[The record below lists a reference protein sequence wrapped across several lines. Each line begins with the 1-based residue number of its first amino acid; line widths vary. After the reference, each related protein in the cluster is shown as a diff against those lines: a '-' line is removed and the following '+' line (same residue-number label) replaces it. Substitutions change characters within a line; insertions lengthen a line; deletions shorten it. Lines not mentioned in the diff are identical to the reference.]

1 VSSIVGSTPSIGQTD
16 AVLQSR
22 LKAAQDTPNS
32 ALAVCLVYVQVVY
45 SLCTPCV
52 AHNYTVFALGHTRYT
67 SSMTTDQIILFSLF
81 GAVFGLLLW
90 GRFRYDLVAFS
101 ALLGGVVLGVVPT
114 KDAFSG
120 FGHPAT
126 IIVALVLVVSAGLVR
141 SGAVYLITRT
151 LVDASRSLGAHIAIM
166 GAIGGVLS
174 AFMNNVAA
182 LALLMPVDIQT
193 ARKAGRA
200 PGLSLMPLSFATILG
215 GMATLIGTPPNI
227 IIASIREETLGEPF
241 KMFDFAPVGIVTAIA
256 GLLFVAFIGW
266 RLIPAQDSKQA
277 GATLESY
284 TDYLAELTVPTD
296 SKHIG
301 KRVSE
306 LYEIAEKNDVAI
318 LGLIRKGKTQ
328 YGTAKNNIL
337 QGQDT
342 LVIQAAPEAL
352 DEFRAALNLDFTDTK
367 REEFLS
373 GASEGLT
380 VIEVVA
386 TESSRITGKTAEAI
400 GLAWRQ
406 RTVLMGLSRK
416 GKTVK
421 SRMRKTVIEAGD
433 ILLLLAPQ
441 DAANDVIEWLG
452 CLPLAD
458 RGVAVTENSKV
469 WLAIGLFAGAVALA
483 SFGIVYLPIALG
495 LVVVAYVLAKI
506 VPLSE
511 LYTHIEWPVV
521 VLLGSMI
528 PLGAALETSGGTEL
542 ISGALLDLTGELA
555 PWMILTVLMVVT
567 MTLSD
572 VLNNTATTIVAAP
585 IAIQMAQ
592 SLDVSPDPFLMAV
605 AVAASSAYLT
615 PIGHKNNT
623 LILGPGGYSFGDYWR
638 MGLPLEIL
646 IVAVSVPAILV
657 FWPL

>member
-1 VSSIVGSTPSIGQTD
+1 MTPLLFHS
-16 AVLQSR
+16 
-22 LKAAQDTPNS
+22 
-32 ALAVCLVYVQVVY
+32 LANQ
-45 SLCTPCV
+45 
-52 AHNYTVFALGHTRYT
+52 RYKRA
-67 SSMTTDQIILFSLF
+67 MNTDQIILFTLF
-81 GAVFGLLLW
+81 GTVFGMLLW

-101 ALLGGVVLGVVPT
+101 ALMVGVVLGVVPT

-151 LVDASRSLGAHIAIM
+151 LVDASRALGAHIAIM

-215 GMATLIGTPPNI
+215 GMVTLIGTPPNI
-227 IIASIREETLGEPF
+227 IIASIREESLGEPF
-241 KMFDFAPVGIVTAIA
+241 KMFDFAPVGGITAIA
-256 GLLFVAFIGW
+256 GLLFVALLGW
-266 RLIPAQDSKQA
+266 RLIPAQTEKSS
-277 GATLESY
+277 GSTLDSY
-284 TDYLAELTVPTD
+284 TDYIAELTVPEN

-301 KRVSE
+301 KRLSE
-306 LYEIAEKNDVAI
+306 LYESAEQNDVAI
-318 LGLIRKGKTQ
+318 LGLIRDGKRL
-328 YGTAKNNIL
+328 YGTAKNIDL
-337 QGQDT
+337 RAQD
-342 LVIQAAPEAL
+342 VIVMEAAPEAL
-352 DEFRAALNLDFTDTK
+352 DEFRTALSLDFADTK
-367 REEFLS
+367 REDLLS
-373 GASEGLT
+373 AASDGLT
-380 VIEVVA
+380 KIEVVA
-386 TESSRITGKTAEAI
+386 TETSRITGKTAAAI

-416 GKTVK
+416 GKQMRTQV
-421 SRMRKTVIEAGD
+421 RKTAIEPGD
-433 ILLLLAPQ
+433 ILLLLAPNDQ
-441 DAANDVIEWLG
+441 ANDVVEWLG

-458 RGVAVTENSKV
+458 RGVAVTANSKV
-469 WLAIGLFAGAVALA
+469 WLAIGLFAAAVALA
-483 SFGIVYLPIALG
+483 SFGLIYLPIALG

-542 ISGALLDLTGELA
+542 IAGALVGLTEGLA
-555 PWMILTVLMVVT
+555 PWMILTVLMIVT

-585 IAIQMAQ
+585 VGIQMAQ
-592 SLDVSPDPFLMAV
+592 SLGVSADPFLMAV
-605 AVAASSAYLT
+605 AVAASSAFLT

-623 LILGPGGYSFGDYWR
+623 LILGPGSYSFGDYWR

-646 IVAVSVPAILV
+646 VVAVSIPAILV